1 MNEKEWK
8 QVDLHHDE
16 WKSETPKPHVPL
28 FGDGLWP
35 AVAYFCSF
43 AFVAWAV
50 RQFL

>member
-1 MNEKEWK
+1 MEEPDKQIDLDRREWRS
-8 QVDLHHDE
+8 D
-16 WKSETPKPHVPL
+16 TPPTNVPM

-35 AVAYFCSF
+35 AVAYFASF